1 VQIRLIL
8 LKTFVKICQLSISN
22 KWGEEKTLLG
32 IMAKCTISQSCRLK
46 TLRAYMWSFRP
57 GNEYGGGVGGLVAEK
72 SKHLLQLPGASD
84 SLKLVAANLL
94 EQGGFDEAVQGCDG
108 VFHTA
113 SPYFTK
119 NVTDPQVGPSVCLS
133 TVVCCCQVKPQFS
146 MPWSSAH
153 ISRIHLIFVV
163 LDEISV
169 YSWILQLDLQCP
181 ANCCIMIV
189 MVNIKNK

>member
-1 VQIRLIL
+1 
-8 LKTFVKICQLSISN
+8 
-22 KWGEEKTLLG
+22 
-32 IMAKCTISQSCRLK
+32 MAKYTISQSCRLK

-84 SLKLVAANLL
+84 NLKLVAANLL

-119 NVTDPQVGPSVCLS
+119 NVTDPQVDQSVCLS
-133 TVVCCCQVKPQFS
+133 IVVCCCQVNPQFS
-146 MPWSSAH
+146 MPSMS
-153 ISRIHLIFVV
+153 LP
-163 LDEISV
+163 
-169 YSWILQLDLQCP
+169 DL
-181 ANCCIMIV
+181 
-189 MVNIKNK
+189 